1 MRPPAVEKS
10 SPPAATTCPV
20 CSSSDVSTS
29 NKTQRLDAYWRCDKC
44 GHIWN
49 PARVFRT
56 SRRTFL

>member
-1 MRPPAVEKS
+1 MRPTAVEKS
-10 SPPAATTCPV
+10 SPPAAIACPV
-20 CSSSDVSTS
+20 CRSTDVSTS

-49 PARVFRT
+49 PARILP